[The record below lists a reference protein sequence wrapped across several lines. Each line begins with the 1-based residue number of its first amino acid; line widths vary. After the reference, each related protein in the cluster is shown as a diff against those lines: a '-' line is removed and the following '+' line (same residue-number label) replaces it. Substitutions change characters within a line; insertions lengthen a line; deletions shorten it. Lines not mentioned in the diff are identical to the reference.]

1 MENKHPLE
9 QKLKKKK
16 EQQQQNNQ
24 GIEVESID
32 HFLEDTAVM

>member
-1 MENKHPLE
+1 MKE
-9 QKLKKKK
+9 KK
-16 EQQQQNNQ
+16 EEEQQNNQ